1 MNTKIK
7 TAKQHNAQFTGESE
21 LVPNQNQR
29 VPGRF
34 QNKVAI
40 VTGASRGIGQA
51 IALAFA
57 REGAHVVS
65 VDIGDQSETGAK
77 AKELGAKFNAYTED
91 FGKLTQKRAA
101 EIIAQIVKDCGRVDI
116 LVNNAG
122 IIKRAPIADHSEAD
136 WNAVLQI
143 NLSAPFFLT
152 QAMAKWW
159 LTGGRENS
167 PADARLKVVNIAS
180 LLSFQGG
187 ILVPGYTAS
196 KSGIAGITKAF
207 ANELA
212 KERMNFNAVAPGYI
226 ATDNTKA
233 LRADPARSKAILDRI
248 PEARWGTPEDIAGGI
263 LYLASKEADYLN
275 GTIMNMDGGWLA
287 R

>member
-1 MNTKIK
+1 MTTK
-7 TAKQHNAQFTGESE
+7 
-21 LVPNQNQR
+21 
-29 VPGRF
+29 RF
-34 QNKVAI
+34 ENKVAI
-40 VTGASRGIGQA
+40 VTGACRGIGQA

-65 VDIGDQSETGAK
+65 ICVSDPADITAK
-77 AKELGAKFNAYTED
+77 MKALGAKFTPYTED
-91 FGKLTQKRAA
+91 FGKMTQKRAFELVA
-101 EIIAQIVKDCGRVDI
+101 RAVNDAGRVDV

-122 IIKRAPIADHSEAD
+122 IIKRAPIVDHSEED
-136 WNAVLQI
+136 WNLVLRI
-143 NLSAPFFLT
+143 NLSAPFFLS
-152 QAMAKWW
+152 QAVSKWW
-159 LTGGRENS
+159 VSGGREKS

-180 LLSFQGG
+180 MLSFQGG

-212 KERMNFNAVAPGYI
+212 RERCNFNAIAPGYI

-233 LRADPARSKAILDRI
+233 LREDPVRSKSILDRI
-248 PEARWGTPEDIAGGI
+248 PEGRWGAADDIAGAAMF
-263 LYLASKEADYLN
+263 LASKDADYMN
-275 GTIMNMDGGWLA
+275 GTIMNVDGGWLA

>member
-1 MNTKIK
+1 MSTK
-7 TAKQHNAQFTGESE
+7 
-21 LVPNQNQR
+21 
-29 VPGRF
+29 RF
-34 QNKVAI
+34 ENKVAI
-40 VTGASRGIGQA
+40 VTGACRGIGQA

-57 REGAHVVS
+57 REGAHAVS
-65 VDIGDQSETGAK
+65 VCVADPADITAK
-77 AKELGAKFNAYTED
+77 MKSLGAKFTAYTED

-101 EIIAQIVKDCGRVDI
+101 EVVAQIIKDCGRVDI

-122 IIKRAPIADHSEAD
+122 IIKRAPVVDHSEAD
-136 WNAVLQI
+136 WNAVIQI
-143 NLSAPFFLT
+143 NLSAPFFLS
-152 QAMAKWW
+152 QAVAKWW
-159 LTGGRENS
+159 LTTGREKS

-196 KSGIAGITKAF
+196 KCGIAGITKAF

-212 KERMNFNAVAPGYI
+212 KERCNFNAIAPGYI

-233 LRADPARSKAILDRI
+233 LREDPVRSKAILDRI
-248 PEARWGTPEDIAGGI
+248 PESRWGSPEDIAGAAMF
-263 LYLASKEADYLN
+263 LASKEADYMN
-275 GTIMNMDGGWLA
+275 GTIMNVDGGWLA